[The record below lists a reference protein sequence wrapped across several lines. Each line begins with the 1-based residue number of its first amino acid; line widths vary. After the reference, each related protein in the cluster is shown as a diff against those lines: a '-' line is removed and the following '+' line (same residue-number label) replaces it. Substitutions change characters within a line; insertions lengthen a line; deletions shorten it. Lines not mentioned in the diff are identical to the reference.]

1 MDGSYQGPPSRSGVN
16 AFVLP
21 DIHEF
26 VYAGSVRHS
35 DNILYV
41 VAHQYTDVTFQV
53 DDSTICD
60 LAPVSG
66 SYQTSQ
72 M

>member
-1 MDGSYQGPPSRSGVN
+1 MVRIDWLPSRSGVS

-21 DIHEF
+21 DIHQF
-26 VYAGSVRHS
+26 VYAGSVWYRAS
-35 DNILYV
+35 VLYIMV
-41 VAHQYTDVTFQV
+41 HQYTDVTFQV
-53 DDSTICD
+53 DDSMIWD